1 MTRLYLSASLLA
13 TLSLILSACETTHT
27 TAPDPILS
35 TSADIHSTPGPPLPE
50 DAIIEPAGVGEAA
63 KPNDAEPY
71 GSYRPDDK
79 TPDERVP
86 DIIKR
91 GRLIVGVDRSNN
103 LLSYRDTATGQVRG
117 FEVDIA
123 REIARDIFG
132 DPSKVDFRFVEA
144 SDRAKALNERTV
156 DMVIRTMT
164 ISPERQRE
172 VAFSIPYMKTDAR
185 LLVLKN
191 SGIHSIED
199 AAGLTL
205 CAAKGSTMV
214 DAIRKHSPS
223 SDILETRAWGDC
235 LMSLQLGQ
243 TDGIVVDDA
252 LLSGMLAQDSYTEIV
267 GEPLETQSYGVA
279 VRKPDASYDS
289 RPLIRQVNSTLERI
303 RSDGTW
309 SKLFT
314 TWLGNYM
321 DRPSLPA
328 PKYLNETPPSTEA
341 TEATEATAAASEDRA
356 TKGDN
361 KADTTEE
368 GQP

>member
-1 MTRLYLSASLLA
+1 MRRRTDHRQHATAAVLLLSAA
-13 TLSLILSACETTHT
+13 VALSACEPEPPST
-27 TAPDPILS
+27 PDPILPS
-35 TSADIHSTPGPPLPE
+35 SADLDSTPGPPLPE
-50 DAIIEPAGVGEAA
+50 DAIIEPAGTGEVSKQSTA
-63 KPNDAEPY
+63 DVY

-79 TPDERVP
+79 KPEERVP
-86 DIIKR
+86 NILAR

-103 LLSYRDTATGQVRG
+103 LLSYRDTASGEVRG

-132 DPSKVDFRFVEA
+132 DPDKVDFRFVEA
-144 SDRAKALNERTV
+144 SDRARALNDRTV

-172 VAFSIPYMKTDAR
+172 VAFSIPYMQTDAR

-191 SGIHSIED
+191 SGIHSIAE

-235 LMSLQLGQ
+235 LMALQLGQ

-252 LLSGMLAQDSYTEIV
+252 LLSGMLAQDKYTEIV
-267 GEPLETQSYGVA
+267 GDPLESQSYGVA

-289 RPLIRQVNSTLERI
+289 RPLIRQINSTLERI
-303 RSDGTW
+303 RRDGTW
-309 SKLFT
+309 QELFN

-321 DRPSLPA
+321 EQPVLPE
-328 PKYLNETPPSTEA
+328 PKYLNETPPAEESQPSSTAKDQPGE
-341 TEATEATAAASEDRA
+341 
-356 TKGDN
+356 K
-361 KADTTEE
+361 KE
-368 GQP
+368 GQ

>member
-1 MTRLYLSASLLA
+1 MRRLCLTTIPLAALALS
-13 TLSLILSACETTHT
+13 LSACESTHT
-27 TAPDPILS
+27 TAPAPVLS
-35 TSADIHSTPGPPLPE
+35 TSANVHSTPGPPLPE
-50 DAIIEPAGVGEAA
+50 DAIIEPAGAGEAA
-63 KPNDAEPY
+63 AESEVEPY
-71 GSYRPDDK
+71 GSYHPDDK
-79 TPDERVP
+79 TPEERVP

-103 LLSYRDTATGQVRG
+103 LLSYRDTATGEVRG

-144 SDRAKALNERTV
+144 SDRAKALNDRQV

-164 ISPERQRE
+164 ISPQRQRE

-185 LLVLKN
+185 LLVLKK
-191 SGIHSIED
+191 SGIHSVAD
-199 AAGLTL
+199 TAGLTL

-214 DAIRKHSPS
+214 NAIRKHAPAA
-223 SDILETRAWGDC
+223 DILETRAWGDC

-267 GEPLETQSYGVA
+267 GDALETQSYGVA

-309 SKLFT
+309 LKLFN

-321 DRPSLPA
+321 ERPTLPE
-328 PKYLNETPPSTEA
+328 PKYLNEAPPA
-341 TEATEATAAASEDRA
+341 TEDKSTSTTATENESTSAKEAR
-356 TKGDN
+356 
-361 KADTTEE
+361 
-368 GQP
+368 P

>member
-1 MTRLYLSASLLA
+1 MKRLCLA
-13 TLSLILSACETTHT
+13 TIPVATLALSLSACESTHT
-27 TAPDPILS
+27 TAPEPVLS

-50 DAIIEPAGVGEAA
+50 DAIIEPAGAGEAA
-63 KPNDAEPY
+63 AESEAEPY

-79 TPDERVP
+79 TPEERVP

-103 LLSYRDTATGQVRG
+103 LLSYRDTATGEVRG

-144 SDRAKALNERTV
+144 SDRAKALNDRQV

-164 ISPERQRE
+164 ISPQRQRE

-185 LLVLKN
+185 LLVLKK
-191 SGIHSIED
+191 SGIHSVAD
-199 AAGLTL
+199 TAGLTL

-214 DAIRKHSPS
+214 NAIRKHAPEAN
-223 SDILETRAWGDC
+223 ILETRAWGDC

-267 GEPLETQSYGVA
+267 GDALETQSYGVA

-309 SKLFT
+309 LKLFYS
-314 TWLGNYM
+314 WLGDYM
-321 DRPSLPA
+321 ERPTLPE
-328 PKYLNETPPSTEA
+328 PKYLNEAPPA
-341 TEATEATAAASEDRA
+341 TENESTSAKEAR
-356 TKGDN
+356 
-361 KADTTEE
+361 
-368 GQP
+368 P

>member
-1 MTRLYLSASLLA
+1 MRRRNSQRLAWTTALLVLSSAVA
-13 TLSLILSACETTHT
+13 LSACEPEPPSTQ
-27 TAPDPILS
+27 DPILPS
-35 TSADIHSTPGPPLPE
+35 TANLDSTPGPPLPE
-50 DAIIEPAGVGEAA
+50 DAIIEPAGTGEVSRQS
-63 KPNDAEPY
+63 DAEAY

-79 TPDERVP
+79 KPEERVP
-86 DIIKR
+86 DILAR

-103 LLSYRDTATGQVRG
+103 LLSYRDTASGEVRG

-132 DPSKVDFRFVEA
+132 DPNKVDFRFVEA
-144 SDRAKALNERTV
+144 SDRARALNDRTV

-172 VAFSIPYMKTDAR
+172 VAFSIPYMQTDAR

-191 SGIHSIED
+191 SGIHSIAE

-235 LMSLQLGQ
+235 LMALQLGQ

-252 LLSGMLAQDSYTEIV
+252 LLSGMLAQDKYTEIV
-267 GEPLETQSYGVA
+267 GDPLESQSYGVA

-289 RPLIRQVNSTLERI
+289 RPLIRQINSTLERI
-303 RSDGTW
+303 RRDGTW
-309 SKLFT
+309 QELFN

-321 DRPSLPA
+321 EQPVLPE
-328 PKYLNETPPSTEA
+328 PKYLNETPPAEESQPSSTAKDQPGE
-341 TEATEATAAASEDRA
+341 
-356 TKGDN
+356 K
-361 KADTTEE
+361 KE
-368 GQP
+368 GQ

>member
-1 MTRLYLSASLLA
+1 MKRLCLSASLLA
-13 TLSLILSACETTHT
+13 IFSLMLSSCETTHT
-27 TAPDPILS
+27 TAPDPVLS

-79 TPDERVP
+79 TPEERVP

-103 LLSYRDTATGQVRG
+103 LLSYRDTATGEVRG

-123 REIARDIFG
+123 REIAHDIFG
-132 DPSKVDFRFVEA
+132 DSSKVDFRFVEA
-144 SDRAKALNERTV
+144 SDRAKALNDRTV

-223 SDILETRAWGDC
+223 SDILETHAWGDC
-235 LMSLQLGQ
+235 LMALQLGQ

-267 GEPLETQSYGVA
+267 GDALETQRYGVA

-309 SKLFT
+309 LRLFN
-314 TWLGNYM
+314 TWLGDYM

-328 PKYLNETPPSTEA
+328 PKYLNETPPATKSTS
-341 TEATEATAAASEDRA
+341 SEESSGKGRA

-361 KADTTEE
+361 KADTTKE

>member
-1 MTRLYLSASLLA
+1 MKRLCFATIPLV
-13 TLSLILSACETTHT
+13 TLSLSLSACESTHT
-27 TAPDPILS
+27 TAPTPVLS
-35 TSADIHSTPGPPLPE
+35 TSADTHSTPGPPLPE
-50 DAIIEPAGVGEAA
+50 DAIIEPAGAGEA
-63 KPNDAEPY
+63 DTESEAEPY

-79 TPDERVP
+79 TPKERVP
-86 DIIKR
+86 EIIKR

-103 LLSYRDTATGQVRG
+103 LLSYRDTATSELRG

-144 SDRAKALNERTV
+144 SDRAKALNDRQV

-164 ISPERQRE
+164 ISPQRQLE

-191 SGIHSIED
+191 SGIHSVAD
-199 AAGLTL
+199 TAGLTL

-214 DAIRKHSPS
+214 NAIRKHAPKA
-223 SDILETRAWGDC
+223 DILETRAWGDC

-267 GEPLETQSYGVA
+267 GDALETQSYGVA

-309 SKLFT
+309 LKLFYS
-314 TWLGNYM
+314 WLGDYM
-321 DRPSLPA
+321 ERPTLPE
-328 PKYLNETPPSTEA
+328 PKYLNEAPPA
-341 TEATEATAAASEDRA
+341 TENESTSAKEAR
-356 TKGDN
+356 
-361 KADTTEE
+361 
-368 GQP
+368 P